1 MCIRD
6 SSGPILP
13 RIAPSNVYPT
23 RDGIVMIGANQ
34 DTVFTRLAEAM
45 QSPGLATDER
55 YRDHQARGANQHEL
69 DEIITNWTST
79 LGTRELLDL
88 LEKHGV
94 PSGLIYRTADML
106 EDPHFAARQ
115 AIVTTRHPQFGEL
128 RMQNVA
134 PRLSVTPSAVRT
146 PAPELGEHNEAVY

>member
-1 MCIRD
+1 MQ
-6 SSGPILP
+6 
-13 RIAPSNVYPT
+13 AP
-23 RDGIVMIGANQ
+23 D
-34 DTVFTRLAEAM
+34 LAA
-45 QSPGLATDER
+45 DER

-69 DEIITNWTST
+69 DGIITNWTSS

-106 EDPHFAARQ
+106 EDPHFIARQ
-115 AIVTTRHPQFGEL
+115 AIVTTTHPAFGAL

-134 PRLSVTPSAVRT
+134 PRLSATPSSIRS
-146 PAPELGEHNEAVY
+146 PAPALGQHNAEVFRDLLGLDAAALAALESRGVV